1 MNNHYETL
9 GIPKEAT
16 EEQIKKAYRK
26 LSLQY
31 HPDKNSNPDAK
42 NKFNNIT
49 EAYQILSDREKRQ
62 MYDIQST
69 NPMFGMGPMGAMGT
83 MGGMGPLNPDDFL
96 KMFMGGVGVGGDIN
110 EMDGFFN
117 MHNQH
122 MGGHPNVRV
131 FHNGR
136 PVNLDTLH
144 KPPPIVKNIE
154 ITLEQAYIGCTL
166 PILIERWVHESC
178 QVRRTETE
186 TIYIT
191 IPQGVDDNEINI
203 LKNKGNI
210 ISEHQRGDIK
220 VFIKVKNNTE
230 FQRHGLDLIYNK
242 VISLKESLCGFD
254 FDMPYINGKKFK
266 IHNTKGNIISSNYK
280 KLIKKMGMK
289 RDTNIGNLIINFTV
303 KYPEKLTIEQV
314 EQLEKIL

>member
-1 MNNHYETL
+1 MNDYYETL
-9 GIPKEAT
+9 GIPREAN
-16 EEQIKKAYRK
+16 EDQIKKAYRK

-31 HPDKNSNPDAK
+31 HPDKNPNPDAK
-42 NKFNNIT
+42 DKFNSIT
-49 EAYQILSDREKRQ
+49 EAYQVLSDKEKRQ
-62 MYDIQST
+62 VYDMQSMH
-69 NPMFGMGPMGAMGT
+69 PMMGR
-83 MGGMGPLNPDDFL
+83 GGGLGQINPDDFL

-110 EMDGFFN
+110 EMDGFGFN
-117 MHNQH
+117 MCNQH

-131 FHNGR
+131 FHNGM
-136 PVNLDTLH
+136 PVNLDALQ
-144 KPPPIVKNIE
+144 KPIPIVKNIE
-154 ITLEQAYIGCTL
+154 ITLEQAYVGCTL
-166 PILIERWVHESC
+166 PILIERWVHESP

-203 LKNKGNI
+203 LRNKGNI

-230 FQRHGLDLIYNK
+230 FQRHGLDLIYHK

-266 IHNTKGNIISSNYK
+266 IHNHKGNVICSNYK
-280 KLIKKMGMK
+280 KLIKGMGMK
-289 RDTNIGNLIINFTV
+289 RDKNIGNLIINFTV
-303 KYPEKLTIEQV
+303 KYPEKITIEQV
-314 EQLEKIL
+314 EQLEKIF